1 MVPNGNGS
9 AENRQKLQKVVRV
22 SSFQIQI
29 ADFDILTAGDH
40 PDVTP
45 HDRAALQYLLR
56 GRDTWTVG

>member
-1 MVPNGNGS
+1 
-9 AENRQKLQKVVRV
+9 V